1 MIDLTQKLNEKIESA
16 LYLWESI
23 TLKDLIDF
31 YPVTGL
37 AEIYTYL
44 KIAYDHPRH
53 HITLDQETLIVK
65 GNRPDTEYR
74 ITMPIVTFYRQEVLR
89 VVPSQRLSCQL
100 DFSEISQLQVETI
113 ALVA

>member
-1 MIDLTQKLNEKIESA
+1 MSSLTQKLNEKIESA

-44 KIAYDHPRH
+44 KIAYDHPTH
-53 HITLDQETLIVK
+53 NITIDQETLVVK
-65 GNRPDTEYR
+65 GNRPDTEYK
-74 ITMPIVTFYRQEVLR
+74 ITMPIVTFYRQGILR
-89 VVPSQRLSCQL
+89 IVPSQRLSCQL
-100 DFSEISQLQVETI
+100 DFSEISQLQVKTM
-113 ALVA
+113 ALAA